1 MSLTGLIG
9 RLTALLKRT
18 PDCEDVRMTASDYI
32 DGDLEKRQ
40 IERMRVHLAGCEACR
55 AFVDTLVETIR
66 LLGSMKREEPAPAS
80 LKDAIRGRIA
90 EERRLH
96 A

>member
-1 MSLTGLIG
+1 MSFTGLIG
-9 RLTALLKRT
+9 RLTALLRRT
-18 PDCEDVRMTASDYI
+18 PKCGDVRMKASDYV
-32 DGDLEKRQ
+32 DGDLEETQ
-40 IERMRVHLAGCEACR
+40 VERMRAHLGGCEACR

>member
-1 MSLTGLIG
+1 MSFMGLIG

-18 PDCEDVRMTASDYI
+18 PECEDVRMKASDYI
-32 DGDLEKRQ
+32 DGDMEETQ
-40 IERMRVHLAGCEACR
+40 VERMRVHLGGCEACR

-66 LLGSMKREEPAPAS
+66 LLGSMKGEESAPAG
-80 LKDAIRGRIA
+80 LRDAIRGRIA